1 MSEIN
6 YIEKLK
12 EKENKLINLEAQLPA
27 KKKSIEDLLEKK
39 KKADSEAQ
47 SLLGI
52 SLAEVPDKLEA
63 LKLQLK
69 ESYEKIDLKI
79 KELEIEFENT
89 GI

>member
-12 EKENKLINLEAQLPA
+12 EKENKLINIEAQLLA
-27 KKKSIEDLLEKK
+27 KKKAIEDLLERK
-39 KKADSEAQ
+39 KKAEAEAQ

-52 SLAEVPDKLEA
+52 SLAEVPEKLA
-63 LKLQLK
+63 SLKSDLK
-69 ESYEKIDLKI
+69 KSYEEIDKKIE
-79 KELEIEFENT
+79 ELEVEFSNA